1 MSIKQTI
8 KYLLGWVQ
16 CVRFGVAD
24 CGKGVYVG
32 LGVKVDGG
40 RRVHLSDH
48 SCLMPSS
55 MVVAHAGGHVYLGSH
70 SEIGMYSRVASVGEV
85 HIGDDV
91 ITGPHVFISDYN
103 HEYADPELPIRL
115 QGNRIVKTSDFPRGG
130 YPLVMGRGLALIRS
144 LPEASRL
151 ESIASL
157 VLIASLQRIFLITPL
172 LLGLRLESSNVTT
185 ASFANG
191 WMLPRKVGDVA

>member
-16 CVRFGVAD
+16 CARFGVAD
-24 CGKGVYVG
+24 CGMGVYVG
-32 LGVKVDGG
+32 LGTKVDGG
-40 RRVHLSDH
+40 RRVHLGDN

-55 MVVAHAGGHVYLGSH
+55 VVVAHSGGHVYLGAH

-91 ITGPHVFISDYN
+91 ITGPHVFISDYI
-103 HEYADPELPIRL
+103 HECADPELPIRL
-115 QGNRIVKTSDFPRGG
+115 QGNRIVKTSDLPRG
-130 YPLVMGRGLALIRS
+130 YPLVMGRGLELIRS

-157 VLIASLQRIFLITPL
+157 VQIASLQRIFLIAPL
-172 LLGLRLESSNVTT
+172 PLGLRLESSNVTT

-191 WMLPRKVGDVA
+191 WMLPREVGDVA

>member
-115 QGNRIVKTSDFPRGG
+115 QGNRIVKTSDFTRGG
-130 YPLVMGRGLALIRS
+130 V
-144 LPEASRL
+144 
-151 ESIASL
+151 SIGDGSWIGTNS
-157 VLIASLQRIFLITPL
+157 VIAGSI
-172 LLGLRLESSNVTT
+172 
-185 ASFANG
+185 
-191 WMLPRKVGDVA
+191 KVGKHCVIGANSVVTKDIPDYSVAVGSPARVVKCYDSELCQWVEVAAKGR

>member
-16 CVRFGVAD
+16 CARFGVAD

-91 ITGPHVFISDYN
+91 ITGPHVFIADYN

-130 YPLVMGRGLALIRS
+130 V
-144 LPEASRL
+144 
-151 ESIASL
+151 SIGDGSWIGTNA
-157 VLIASLQRIFLITPL
+157 VIAGS
-172 LLGLRLESSNVTT
+172 V
-185 ASFANG
+185 
-191 WMLPRKVGDVA
+191 KVGKHCVIGANSVVTKDIPDYSVAVGSPARVVKCYDGELCQWVDVAARGR

>member
-40 RRVHLSDH
+40 RRVHLSDN
-48 SCLMPSS
+48 SCFLPSS

-91 ITGPHVFISDYN
+91 ITGPHVFIADYN

-130 YPLVMGRGLALIRS
+130 V
-144 LPEASRL
+144 
-151 ESIASL
+151 SIGDGSWIGTNA
-157 VLIASLQRIFLITPL
+157 VIAGS
-172 LLGLRLESSNVTT
+172 V
-185 ASFANG
+185 
-191 WMLPRKVGDVA
+191 KVGKHCVIGANSVVTKDIPDYSVAVGSPARVVKCYDSEFCQWVDAAARGR

>member
-16 CVRFGVAD
+16 SARFGVAD
-24 CGKGVYVG
+24 CGKGVYAG

-40 RRVHLSDH
+40 RRVHLGDNSR
-48 SCLMPSS
+48 LMPSS
-55 MVVAHAGGHVYLGSH
+55 MVVAHVGGHVYLGPN

-85 HIGDDV
+85 HISDDV
-91 ITGPHVFISDYN
+91 MTGPHVFISDYN

-115 QGNRIVKTSDFPRGG
+115 QGNRIVKTCDSPRG

-144 LPEASRL
+144 LPKASRL

-157 VLIASLQRIFLITPL
+157 VQIKSLQRIFLNVPL
-172 LLGLRLESSNVTT
+172 MWGLRLESSNVTT

-191 WMLPRKVGDVA
+191 WMLPREVGDVA